1 MFDEPIFFTP
11 PFQKGFPLRLFKG
24 GGGKGKGGLL
34 GGVVGGLI
42 GGPLGAVLG
51 AGMGSSAGAQSDA
64 AKAAEKSASQAQA
77 NAEKQAKAADEAT
90 NRANTKRAD
99 TGAALDSATQA
110 GKAGASGTMLTGP
123 QGIDPTAL
131 NLSKNTLL
139 GS

>member
-1 MFDEPIFFTP
+1 M
-11 PFQKGFPLRLFKG
+11 
-24 GGGKGKGGLL
+24 
-34 GGVVGGLI
+34 
-42 GGPLGAVLG
+42 
-51 AGMGSSAGAQSDA
+51 AGAYLAGA
-64 AKAAEKSASQAQA
+64 AIAYTNGREQKKSTERASQQAQA
-77 NAEKQAKAADEAT
+77 NAQKQEKAADEAT

-131 NLSKNTLL
+131 NLGKNTLL

>member
-1 MFDEPIFFTP
+1 MS
-11 PFQKGFPLRLFKG
+11 
-24 GGGKGKGGLL
+24 
-34 GGVVGGLI
+34 
-42 GGPLGAVLG
+42 GAATAVM
-51 AGMGSSAGAQSDA
+51 AAAAVAGAAISYQNGQDQK
-64 AKAAEKSASQAQA
+64 KAAERAAQQAEA
-77 NAEKQAKAADEAT
+77 NAKKQEKAADEAT

-123 QGIDPTAL
+123 QGIDPAAL

>member
-1 MFDEPIFFTP
+1 MS
-11 PFQKGFPLRLFKG
+11 G
-24 GGGKGKGGLL
+24 GAT
-34 GGVVGGLI
+34 
-42 GGPLGAVLG
+42 AVM
-51 AGMGSSAGAQSDA
+51 AAVAVAGAAIAYNNGQEQK
-64 AKAAEKSASQAQA
+64 KAAEKASQQAEA
-77 NAEKQAKAADEAT
+77 NAKKQEKAADEAT

-123 QGIDPTAL
+123 QGIDPAAL